1 MKEIKER
8 KKILKENKLCF
19 ICTGK
24 EYQASECKS
33 KRSCQ
38 ICQRKYHTWI
48 CDKNS
53 QMMMVTE
60 SLLIHPVV
68 VVKANNVIGPALL
81 DAGVRSSYTLAASV
95 DWLKLKPI
103 KKKKNKHRYDD
114 VLNNKEI
121 GNLWIR
127 DIRIVREIQNKFNN
141 LQSGK
146 NTLLSLPNPKYKAI
160 IGQYKNLAGINMNDC
175 NTKPELPI
183 HMILGA
189 SNYARIKVPKMPRVG
204 SPGKLVA
211 ELTYFG
217 WVIMPPGDE
226 IGLNNLMLSRTSRDD
241 YEGLCYLD
249 LLGIQDIPKT
259 HEHMVHT
266 NFKEQ
271 LKQIEEGWYE
281 TGLMWKQVWE
291 NLQNNEA
298 GSLRRLQNLIVK
310 K

>member
-1 MKEIKER
+1 
-8 KKILKENKLCF
+8 
-19 ICTGK
+19 
-24 EYQASECKS
+24 
-33 KRSCQ
+33 
-38 ICQRKYHTWI
+38 
-48 CDKNS
+48 
-53 QMMMVTE
+53 MMMVTE

-68 VVKANNVIGPALL
+68 VVKVNKVIGPALL

-103 KKKKNKHRYDD
+103 KKKNKKHRYDD

-160 IGQYKNLAGINMNDC
+160 IGQYKNLAGINMNDS

-189 SNYARIKVPKMPRVG
+189 SNYAIIKVPKMPRVG

-211 ELTYFG
+211 DLTYFG
-217 WVIMPPGDE
+217 WVIMSPGDE

-241 YEGLCYLD
+241 YEELCYLD

-259 HEHMVHT
+259 HEYMVHT

-291 NLQNNEA
+291 NLQNNET

-310 K
+310 KQKSPDLLATYDNIISN